1 MIFFLIIRLEKMQV
15 TMQMVFSI
23 SRRFPYMLS
32 LRTSGPL
39 HALVS
44 INKLLNNEIIGTCAK
59 NNGLDFYKVY
69 V

>member
-1 MIFFLIIRLEKMQV
+1 MYLL
-15 TMQMVFSI
+15 
-23 SRRFPYMLS
+23 FPFHHHLTAAYMLS